1 MGVMTV
7 HLFIYFRVASIK
19 LILNI
24 CTAKG
29 RLVSQQSR
37 ETLIFGLEALKP
49 LMTSAEFALPM
60 QTIGK
65 HVKSISGPDAIRP
78 FLALAHTYDNAV
90 CTILESVNEEVV
102 FALHY

>member
-1 MGVMTV
+1 MGVMTM

-29 RLVSQQSR
+29 NLVSQQSR
-37 ETLIFGLEALKP
+37 DPLIFGLEALKS

-60 QTIGK
+60 
-65 HVKSISGPDAIRP
+65 
-78 FLALAHTYDNAV
+78 
-90 CTILESVNEEVV
+90 
-102 FALHY
+102 

>member
-37 ETLIFGLEALKP
+37 EPLIFGLEALKL

-65 HVKSISGPDAIRP
+65 HVKSISGPDAIR
-78 FLALAHTYDNAV
+78 A
-90 CTILESVNEEVV
+90 
-102 FALHY
+102 